1 MINAIVY
8 GNPQEMYNAIRGKYG
23 THELEIA
30 KSNTK
35 GVKVRLIDAISQDQT
50 FNLPIINDKGKRVY
64 RPVKFSPNTLYKVP
78 DDNFLEILQIR
89 GLTKKK
95 YSVELEEALKK
106 AECIRKEDGE
116 AFFADDGHAGMI
128 KRGYVDQYFPQKSKG
143 RIWRIK

>member
-30 KSNTK
+30 NKNTK
-35 GVKVRLIDAISQDQT
+35 GVKVRLIDAISQEQT
-50 FNLPIINDKGKRVY
+50 FNLPIVNDKGKRVY

-106 AECIRKEDGE
+106 AETPYKIVTCKSCGGGVRKIEVQIFEVIGE
-116 AFFADDGHAGMI
+116 
-128 KRGYVDQYFPQKSKG
+128 
-143 RIWRIK
+143 